1 MPHADREQVID
12 VLKAA
17 FVQARLFGVPVPRQE
32 PRKGKV
38 SRRAAR
44 GDGPASRVQDRTE
57 RVRLPRM
64 GNPREPETRA
74 VQVVYVLLDGI
85 SEPYVCNHE
94 TIAQSEAR
102 RRAGVT
108 LNWYEEDGHVRTESG
123 YDIYKCPVHEFAS

>member
-1 MPHADREQVID
+1 MR
-12 VLKAA
+12 
-17 FVQARLFGVPVPRQE
+17 
-32 PRKGKV
+32 
-38 SRRAAR
+38 
-44 GDGPASRVQDRTE
+44 
-57 RVRLPRM
+57 
-64 GNPREPETRA
+64 NPREPETRA

-108 LNWYEEDGHVRTESG
+108 LNWYEEDGHIRTESG

>member
-1 MPHADREQVID
+1 VRSDY
-12 VLKAA
+12 LA
-17 FVQARLFGVPVPRQE
+17 FPMPRQD
-32 PRKGKV
+32 PARGKV

-44 GDGPASRVQDRTE
+44 GDGPVPRVQDLTE
-57 RVRLPRM
+57 RIRLPRM
-64 GNPREPETRA
+64 RNPREPEARA
-74 VQVVYVLLDGI
+74 MQVVYVLLDGI

-108 LNWYEEDGHVRTESG
+108 LNWYEEDGHIRTESG